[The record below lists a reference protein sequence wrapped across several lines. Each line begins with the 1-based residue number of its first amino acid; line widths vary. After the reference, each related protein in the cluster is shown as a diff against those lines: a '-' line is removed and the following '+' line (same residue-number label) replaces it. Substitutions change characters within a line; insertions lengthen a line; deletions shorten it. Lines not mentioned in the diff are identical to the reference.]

1 MITDELIQEFICDK
15 ISSSYKL
22 LELDNFPLLSS
33 LSVIIVS
40 GSFLSRVIICGLPL
54 SKWNV

>member
-22 LELDNFPLLSS
+22 LGWKRLKDSIHIMN
-33 LSVIIVS
+33 
-40 GSFLSRVIICGLPL
+40 
-54 SKWNV
+54 